1 MILEITNNADIVKS
15 LMTDSEIWEKIK
27 EDGIEKES
35 FNPVIFS
42 NVIMLTAVVDEVIGM
57 HQFTDHGHKVLYHPI
72 LLKKFRKQYG
82 REFFGLGI
90 KWFFDNTKCS
100 KLTAEI
106 PVTDKSTINLAKHLN
121 FNEIAT
127 IKNGVS
133 KNNKFIDLKVLRLD
147 RWAA

>member
-1 MILEITNNADIVKS
+1 MILELTNDAELVKS
-15 LMTDSEIWEKIK
+15 LMTDAEIWEKIK

-35 FNPVIFS
+35 FNPVIPI
-42 NVIMLTAVVDEVIGM
+42 NVMIVIAVTDSVIGM
-57 HQFTDHGHKVLYHPI
+57 HHFTDHGNKVLYHPI
-72 LLKKFRKQYG
+72 LLKRFRKEYG

-127 IKNGVS
+127 IENGVS